1 MIYERSADYFMTDF
15 DLINMEEFLNEVQ
28 QVVPLRERTYKMI
41 TMRGIVVFPGQSLNF
56 DLSRDK
62 SLLAAEGAIN
72 SGEEIFLVSQKNLS
86 TMNPTPKDINRV
98 GTLVTI
104 KQVMRLP
111 NDNLR
116 ILVVGRERKEIGN
129 YVSMTPYF
137 EVTLKDY
144 PNFPSNPTE
153 VEAMKRR
160 VSEQIE
166 EYKKLNPKLPPDV
179 MLSLNIFNIRN
190 FVGIVGTFLI
200 KNEVERQKLLEIQ
213 DEYSQLEEIHR
224 WFFNECEIMH
234 LEKKI
239 ATKAREA
246 IDKNHKE
253 YFLREQI
260 KAIHN
265 ELGDVEDEINKYK
278 RRIEEKKL
286 PEKVVEKLNKEIIK
300 IEKAASNSP
309 ELGVSRAYVEWILDL
324 PWNEASEDNLDLKTA
339 RKILEEDHYGIEKI
353 KQRIVEFLAVHKL
366 TKNLKGPILCFVGPP
381 GVGKTSIVS
390 SIARSAN
397 KELVTMSLGG
407 VRDEAEIRGH
417 RRTYIGSMPGR
428 IIAGMKQ
435 AGVNNPVFL
444 LDEID
449 KMSSDFR
456 GDPAS
461 AMLEVLDPNQ
471 NHNFKDH
478 YIEVPYD
485 LSSVMFVATANTLD
499 TIPSPLLDRM
509 EVIELSGYTYEEKLE
524 IAKKYLLPK
533 QIKANGLEEKFVII
547 SDKIMVKI
555 ISLYTRESGVR
566 NLEREL
572 ATICRKIAVKIV
584 EKSIDKSK
592 KVKLVEKDLEEY
604 LGVVKF
610 KPDKLHD
617 EDEVGLSTGL
627 AWTSVGGTTLNIEV
641 AIIPD
646 GKGDI
651 ILTGSLGDV
660 MKESAQTALTLVKTR
675 ADEFNIPHEAFKTH
689 DIHIHLPEGATPKD
703 GPSAGI
709 TLATAILSAFS
720 KRKVDKNIAMTGEVT
735 LRGKVLSIGGL
746 KEKSLAAFR
755 HGIKKIII
763 PSENEKDVTELPNEV
778 KDNLEIIYADTIDTV
793 FQNALILH

>member
-1 MIYERSADYFMTDF
+1 MIELEF
-15 DLINMEEFLNEVQ
+15 MEEFLNEIIEVA
-28 QVVPLRERTYKMI
+28 PIKERTYKMI

-72 SGEEIFLVSQKNLS
+72 SGEEIFLVSQKNLT
-86 TMNPTPKDINRV
+86 TMNPAPKDINRI

-104 KQVMRLP
+104 KQVMKLP

-137 EVTLKDY
+137 EVTLKDF
-144 PNFPSNPTE
+144 PNIPSNPIE

-166 EYKKLNPKLPPDV
+166 EYKRLNPKLPPDV
-179 MLSLNIFNIRN
+179 MVSLNIFNIRS
-190 FVGIVGTFLI
+190 FVGIVGTYLI
-200 KNEVERQKLLEIQ
+200 KDDATRQKLLEIQ
-213 DEYSQLEEIHR
+213 DEYSQLEEIYR

-265 ELGDVEDEINKYK
+265 ELGDIEDEINEYK
-278 RRIEEKKL
+278 KRMEEKKL
-286 PEKVVEKLNKEIIK
+286 PEKVVEKLKKELIK
-300 IEKAASNSP
+300 IEKATSNSP

-324 PWNEASEDNLDLKTA
+324 PWNEKSENNLDLKLA

-366 TKNLKGPILCFVGPP
+366 TNTLKAPILCFVGPP

-390 SIARSAN
+390 SIAKSAG

-417 RRTYIGSMPGR
+417 RKTYIGSMPGR

-485 LSSVMFVATANTLD
+485 LSSVMFLATANYLED
-499 TIPSPLLDRM
+499 IPSPLLDRM
-509 EVIELSGYTYEEKLE
+509 EIIELSGYTYEEKLE

-533 QIKANGLEEKFVII
+533 QIKANGLEEKFVTIA
-547 SDKIMVKI
+547 DKVMLKI
-555 ISLYTRESGVR
+555 ISSYTRESGVR
-566 NLEREL
+566 NLEREIG
-572 ATICRKIAVKIV
+572 AICRKIAVKIV
-584 EKSIDKSK
+584 EKNIDKSK
-592 KVKLVEKDLEEY
+592 KVKVSEKDLEEY
-604 LGVVKF
+604 LGVPKF
-610 KPDKLHD
+610 KSDKQNE
-617 EDEVGLSTGL
+617 EDEIGLSTGL
-627 AWTSVGGTTLNIEV
+627 AWTSVGGTTLSIEV
-641 AIIPD
+641 ALIPD
-646 GKGDI
+646 GKGDMV
-651 ILTGSLGDV
+651 LTGSLGDV
-660 MKESAQTALTLVKTR
+660 MRESAQTALTLVKTR
-675 ADEFNIPHEAFKTH
+675 ANEFNISHEAFKNN
-689 DIHIHLPEGATPKD
+689 DIHIHFPEGATPKD

-709 TLATAILSAFS
+709 TIATALLSAFAN
-720 KRKVDKNIAMTGEVT
+720 RKVDKNVAMTGEVT
-735 LRGKVLSIGGL
+735 LRGRVLSIGGL

-778 KDNLEIIYADTIDTV
+778 KDNLEIVLADTIDTV
-793 FQNALILH
+793 FQSALVSQASQQ

>member
-1 MIYERSADYFMTDF
+1 MQK
-15 DLINMEEFLNEVQ
+15 MEEFLNEVIE
-28 QVVPLRERTYKMI
+28 VTPVRERTYKMI

-62 SLLAAEGAIN
+62 SLLAAEGAIS
-72 SGEEIFLVSQKNLS
+72 SGEEIFLVSQKNS
-86 TMNPTPKDINRV
+86 SSMNPVPKDINRV

-137 EVTLKDY
+137 EVTLKEY
-144 PNFPSNPTE
+144 PYCPSNPIE
-153 VEAMKRR
+153 LEAMKRR
-160 VSEQIE
+160 VLQQIE
-166 EYKKLNPKLPPDV
+166 EYKKFNPKLPPDV
-179 MLSLNIFNIRN
+179 MLSLNIFNIKN
-190 FVGIVGTFLI
+190 FVGIVGTFLMKDEI
-200 KNEVERQKLLEIQ
+200 TRQNLLEIQ
-213 DEYSQLEEIHR
+213 DEYGQLEEIHN
-224 WFFNECEIMH
+224 WFYNECEIMH

-265 ELGDVEDEINKYK
+265 ELGDVEDEINEYR
-278 RRIEEKKL
+278 RRIEEKNL
-286 PEKVVEKLNKEIIK
+286 PEKVVEKLNREIIK
-300 IEKAASNSP
+300 IEKSASSSP
-309 ELGVSRAYVEWILDL
+309 EIGVSRSYVEWILDL
-324 PWNEASEDNLDLKTA
+324 PWNEASVDNLDLKTA
-339 RKILEEDHYGIEKI
+339 RKILEEDHYGIEKV
-353 KQRIVEFLAVHKL
+353 KQRIIEFLAVHKL

-390 SIARSAN
+390 SIAKSAG

-417 RRTYIGSMPGR
+417 RKTYIGSMPGR

-499 TIPSPLLDRM
+499 TIPSPLIDRM
-509 EVIELSGYTYEEKLE
+509 EIIELSGYTYEEKLE
-524 IAKKYLLPK
+524 IAKRYLLPK
-533 QIKANGLEEKFVII
+533 QIKANGLEEKFVTI
-547 SDKIMVKI
+547 SDKVMLKI

-572 ATICRKIAVKIV
+572 AAICRKVAVKIV
-584 EKSIDKSK
+584 EKSITLDK
-592 KVKLVEKDLEEY
+592 KVKINEKDLEEY
-604 LGVVKF
+604 LGVVKY
-610 KPDKLHD
+610 KPDKQNEND
-617 EDEVGLSTGL
+617 EIGLSTGL

-641 AIIPD
+641 AIISE

-651 ILTGSLGDV
+651 ILTGSLGDI

-675 ADEFNIPHEAFKTH
+675 ADEFGIPHEAFKTH

-720 KRKVDKNIAMTGEVT
+720 KRKVDKNTAMTGEVT
-735 LRGKVLSIGGL
+735 LRGRVLSIGGL

-763 PSENEKDVTELPNEV
+763 PYENKKDVAELPSEV

-793 FQNALILH
+793 FQNALVQYV

>member
-566 NLEREL
+566 NLE
-572 ATICRKIAVKIV
+572 
-584 EKSIDKSK
+584 
-592 KVKLVEKDLEEY
+592 
-604 LGVVKF
+604 
-610 KPDKLHD
+610 
-617 EDEVGLSTGL
+617 
-627 AWTSVGGTTLNIEV
+627 
-641 AIIPD
+641 
-646 GKGDI
+646 
-651 ILTGSLGDV
+651 
-660 MKESAQTALTLVKTR
+660 
-675 ADEFNIPHEAFKTH
+675 
-689 DIHIHLPEGATPKD
+689 
-703 GPSAGI
+703 
-709 TLATAILSAFS
+709 
-720 KRKVDKNIAMTGEVT
+720 
-735 LRGKVLSIGGL
+735 
-746 KEKSLAAFR
+746 
-755 HGIKKIII
+755 
-763 PSENEKDVTELPNEV
+763 
-778 KDNLEIIYADTIDTV
+778 
-793 FQNALILH
+793 